1 MSDAAWAGF
10 LDSLES
16 ELHAVE
22 RASRGGRM
30 RNVVDFVPPDDLG
43 PLPRELAERARVV
56 LADVNKVA
64 DDVRA
69 EMHRTTVQLTEL
81 HAMNPRGPRAPSSF
95 DSKA

>member
-16 ELHAVE
+16 ELQAVG

-30 RNVVDFVPPDDLG
+30 RNVLSFVPPDDLG
-43 PLPRELAERARVV
+43 PLPRDLAERARAV
-56 LADVNKVA
+56 LGDVNKVA
-64 DDVRA
+64 DSVRA
-69 EMHRTTVQLTEL
+69 EMHRTTVQLAEMQ
-81 HAMNPRGPRAPSSF
+81 AMNPRGPRAPSSF